1 MSETNNV
8 SPEVRAQR
16 RAVIF
21 IILLASFLP
30 SFAGGA
36 LNVSIPVIGMEFQS
50 GTASLGWILTAYS
63 ISAVSLML
71 PLGRLA
77 DLTSKRNVLI
87 TGLILFCVLH
97 AVAIFV
103 NSLPLL
109 ILLRVLQ
116 GVGSA
121 CLFATNQAILA
132 DAFPFE
138 MRGRVLGMSV
148 AAVYVGLSAGPVLGG
163 LITRHLGWRG
173 IFVFIAVGSA
183 FAAAVAIAKLPKKAR
198 PPREESLVALLDGGG
213 TALYMVGIIA
223 LMYGAM
229 KITQNWW
236 SYVILGIGIVLLVIF
251 VLYEHHA
258 KSPIVDMNMFKG
270 NPNFLLS
277 NLAAL
282 LNYGATFAVSYLL
295 SIYLQMVKGIGPD
308 ISGIIL
314 ITAPLMQAIVSPYA
328 GRLSDKK
335 SPFAIASFGMAMC
348 TVSLISFIF
357 VGSDSSLIHV
367 ILSLVVVGVG
377 FGLFSSPNTN
387 AIMSLAAPEHYGI
400 TASFVSTMRNV
411 GQSLSMCAITI
422 IMNVVI
428 GRTPIDKATIP
439 QITSSMRTAFIIFA
453 TVCAVGVFISMNRK
467 AGKK

>member
-1 MSETNNV
+1 MSKNDQITTE
-8 SPEVRAQR
+8 ERARR

-21 IILLASFLP
+21 VILLASFLP

-36 LNVSIPVIGMEFQS
+36 LNVSIPVIGIEFHS
-50 GTASLGWILTAYS
+50 STASLGWILTAYS

-87 TGLILFCVLH
+87 IGLVIFCVLH

-103 NSLPLL
+103 DSLPLL

-121 CLFATNQAILA
+121 CMFATNQAILA

-148 AAVYVGLSAGPVLGG
+148 AAVYVGLSVGPVLGG
-163 LITRHLGWRG
+163 LITRHLGWRW
-173 IFVFIAVGSA
+173 IFAFIAILAAVSA
-183 FAAAVAIAKLPKKAR
+183 IVAIAKLPKKTLA
-198 PPREESLVALLDGGG
+198 PRTESLGTLIDSGG
-213 TALYMVGIIA
+213 TILYMTGIIA

-236 SYVILGIGIVLLVIF
+236 SYAILGLGVVLLVVF
-251 VLYEHHA
+251 VLYEKGA

-282 LNYGATFAVSYLL
+282 FNYGATFAVSYLL

-314 ITAPLMQAIVSPYA
+314 ITAPLMQAIVSPFA

-348 TVSLISFIF
+348 TVALISFIF
-357 VGSDSSLIHV
+357 VGSDAALIHI

-411 GQSLSMCAITI
+411 GQSLSMCAITV
-422 IMNVVI
+422 IMNVFI
-428 GRTPIDKATIP
+428 GRTPIDEATIP
-439 QITSSMRTAFIIFA
+439 QITSSMRTAFIAFA
-453 TVCAVGVFISMNRK
+453 IVCAVGVFISMNRK
-467 AGKK
+467 PADK